1 LALDSYTACEWVAAL
16 SGVLGVWLTA
26 RQNVWCWPIGLVSVL
41 LSALVFLHSRLYGS
55 TALQIV
61 YAALSVYGWYEWLH
75 GGAGDGRLE
84 VSRTPPRW
92 RAGLTLAALALSV
105 VLGVFLRYRTNAV
118 LPWWDAGTTAFSLA
132 AQLMTTRK
140 WLESWLL
147 WIPLDV
153 VYVGMYLSQG
163 LPAFAGLYAVYL
175 VLAVLGLVAW
185 RRSMVAGER
194 ATA

>member
-1 LALDSYTACEWVAAL
+1 
-16 SGVLGVWLTA
+16 LTA
-26 RQNVWCWPIGLVSVL
+26 RQNVWCWPTGLVSVV
-41 LSALVFLHSRLYGS
+41 LSALVFLHSRLYAS
-55 TALQIV
+55 AALQVV
-61 YAALSVYGWYEWLH
+61 YAALSLYGWYEWLH
-75 GGAGDGRLE
+75 GGEGDGRLE

-92 RAGLTLAALALSV
+92 RAGLALAALAASIG
-105 VLGVFLRYRTNAV
+105 LGLLLRDRTDAA
-118 LPWWDAGTTAFSLA
+118 LPFWDAGTTAFSLA

-140 WLESWLL
+140 WLESWLV

-185 RRSMVAGER
+185 RGSMAPGARE
-194 ATA
+194 AA